1 MFTLQNN
8 LSERKETPPSFCDLI
23 IGQIFE
29 TVEGTIYMKI
39 NEDDFD
45 NALRPIELINGSY
58 IWEEETIDAHATVYP
73 IDYTITLN
81 KRVM

>member
-8 LSERKETPPSFCDLI
+8 LSEKKVVPPSFYDLS

-29 TVEGTIYMKI
+29 TVEGTIYMKVSE
-39 NEDDFD
+39 NVSD
-45 NALRPIELINGSY
+45 NALRPVKMINGSY
-58 IWEEETIDAHATVYP
+58 SWEEETINAKATVYP

-81 KRVM
+81 KRMV